1 MKHPPYITISQGM
14 AGWFA
19 VMLAW
24 NPDMGGFY
32 EPWETGV
39 GRYDTP
45 ESAAHE
51 GVEWAEAEGVEYRHG

>member
-1 MKHPPYITISQGM
+1 VKHPPYITVTQGM
-14 AGWFA
+14 AGHFA

-32 EPWETGV
+32 EPWVTGV

-45 ESAAHE
+45 EAAAHE
-51 GVEWAEAEGVEYRHG
+51 AVTWAQAEGVEFRR